1 MSKLAKH
8 QHQSDSDLSL
18 QLSDASSLSSDSDL
32 RVQVNHKKQNKK
44 KPHKKK
50 PKKGK
55 TKKKTDPQYC
65 VCRRG
70 YDGKE
75 FMIEC
80 DQCKEWFHGACVG
93 LKPNSVTDHYF
104 CKSCTTLHRRNSATN
119 VRKKSII
126 ILPVIAKSQ
135 SAEPST
141 VQLPSTTTI
150 DENEEDEEDDL
161 CILCDGDC
169 TCGAVTDKPISLPPT
184 PPPPAARKSSQKKMS
199 TKIII
204 PAPRKPGKMIPKKSN
219 TWTVKDRHHS
229 TTSDES
235 SSSISSDS
243 ESGISDFEHVQVK
256 PTPRRGKSK
265 TLLTNIMGQK
275 SSKKKLLK
283 KESEE
288 DSDEELIVDDLDDL
302 LETMSP
308 LSASS
313 SMSESEEFF
322 TDEEDEQPK
331 ELETCSSLTG
341 SSVHIDSGDDED
353 IEEAE
358 TQAIIDEMG
367 QSEEDEG
374 SGMFVEGYTEDECEE
389 YDEEEEEEAIPYHSH
404 WSSSE
409 DDEEEEEFDMA
420 IVLPTDDDETLLD
433 SEGNLYDSITAA
445 FMQAMASQQVSNTT
459 GANTPIM
466 GAEYHALSAFELTSA
481 LNSVIHHHQY
491 DGISRRPSL
500 PSNTVSAAHRHRGSH
515 DLSTSEAL
523 STLVLDNLSLA
534 ALEPIQEQE
543 KEEMEEMEEKDKPA
557 EDKQDNICNIDR
569 LSPNQYLEALTTSIM
584 LEQQQKQ
591 QEGKRKMDMLTTE
604 QDNDKKKLRIE
615 ESYPSSAPASP
626 AAIIDELEDM
636 IHKEQKEEEQLVTMD
651 DLVDTSRLDDH
662 HSPSLEQDEL
672 FSRDLS
678 RWQRIPIGAF
688 RLMRS
693 KNRLWLER

>member
-1 MSKLAKH
+1 
-8 QHQSDSDLSL
+8 
-18 QLSDASSLSSDSDL
+18 
-32 RVQVNHKKQNKK
+32 
-44 KPHKKK
+44 
-50 PKKGK
+50 
-55 TKKKTDPQYC
+55 
-65 VCRRG
+65 
-70 YDGKE
+70 
-75 FMIEC
+75 
-80 DQCKEWFHGACVG
+80 
-93 LKPNSVTDHYF
+93 
-104 CKSCTTLHRRNSATN
+104 
-119 VRKKSII
+119 
-126 ILPVIAKSQ
+126 
-135 SAEPST
+135 
-141 VQLPSTTTI
+141 
-150 DENEEDEEDDL
+150 
-161 CILCDGDC
+161 
-169 TCGAVTDKPISLPPT
+169 
-184 PPPPAARKSSQKKMS
+184 
-199 TKIII
+199 
-204 PAPRKPGKMIPKKSN
+204 
-219 TWTVKDRHHS
+219 
-229 TTSDES
+229 
-235 SSSISSDS
+235 
-243 ESGISDFEHVQVK
+243 
-256 PTPRRGKSK
+256 
-265 TLLTNIMGQK
+265 
-275 SSKKKLLK
+275 
-283 KESEE
+283 
-288 DSDEELIVDDLDDL
+288 
-302 LETMSP
+302 
-308 LSASS
+308 
-313 SMSESEEFF
+313 MSESEEFF

-374 SGMFVEGYTEDECEE
+374 SGMFVEGYTEDECDE
-389 YDEEEEEEAIPYHSH
+389 YDEEEEEEEAIPYHSH

-409 DDEEEEEFDMA
+409 DEEEEEEFDMA

-459 GANTPIM
+459 GTNTPTM

-523 STLVLDNLSLA
+523 SALVLDNLSLA

-591 QEGKRKMDMLTTE
+591 QEGKRKMDMFTTE
-604 QDNDKKKLRIE
+604 QDNDKKKLH
-615 ESYPSSAPASP
+615 
-626 AAIIDELEDM
+626 ELEDM